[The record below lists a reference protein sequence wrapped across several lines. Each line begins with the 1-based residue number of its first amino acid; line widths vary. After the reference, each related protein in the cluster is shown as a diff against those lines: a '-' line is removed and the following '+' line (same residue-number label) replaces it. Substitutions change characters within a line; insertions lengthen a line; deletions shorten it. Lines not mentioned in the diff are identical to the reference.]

1 MIQNYT
7 HNPRY
12 IKHGYD
18 EDLLYVLVCQIRV
31 WKAAAPEW
39 FDVPQNCTLITEV
52 EEIEINESYKELVN
66 GAVVRLPK
74 GAVIYE
80 TIDNKG
86 VDDDIKI
93 GNKTNQDKE
102 SIMSEASRV
111 GELLVVKDM
120 INNGEQHTLL
130 VDNIKNDHG
139 LAPETSNK
147 QRIAT
152 ANDFQIGNRIE
163 IRLAYIYNPTDDVD
177 VVTDKWKQVK
187 AGVIIEELAR
197 GLAFTGFITG
207 CSVSSPLEIEC
218 ENMASILK
226 KRSCRKGVYKGNF
239 TVNDFLKPGYGRKFN
254 LLSGTGLSLAEPT
267 QASTIQ
273 ISNFEVSDNLSV
285 ADLMYSWKKGGLFSM
300 VSRDG
305 KTIKVGKFSVSDTEW
320 HTDKS
325 RIDYTEETA
334 IQYIQSDWDIV
345 TDNLEINKIEK
356 ESIVVNAKGR
366 DKNGRD
372 FRVMV
377 GKIDGKFHHEKHNY
391 KVRKKQ
397 KRKKGQSEKPV
408 MVSKFDTTQYTI
420 VQYEPQGI
428 TTMEE
433 LIKAA
438 ERYWDSYNPNGVSG
452 SLVVFGDLRI
462 EPAKIIGIVNPWSPE
477 KNGNYNVES
486 VKTSFGV
493 NGFRQTLT
501 LPYKMSDFDK
511 PIKVID

>member
-226 KRSCRKGVYKGNF
+226 KRSCR
-239 TVNDFLKPGYGRKFN
+239 
-254 LLSGTGLSLAEPT
+254 
-267 QASTIQ
+267 
-273 ISNFEVSDNLSV
+273 
-285 ADLMYSWKKGGLFSM
+285 
-300 VSRDG
+300 
-305 KTIKVGKFSVSDTEW
+305 
-320 HTDKS
+320 
-325 RIDYTEETA
+325 
-334 IQYIQSDWDIV
+334 
-345 TDNLEINKIEK
+345 
-356 ESIVVNAKGR
+356 
-366 DKNGRD
+366 
-372 FRVMV
+372 
-377 GKIDGKFHHEKHNY
+377 
-391 KVRKKQ
+391 
-397 KRKKGQSEKPV
+397 
-408 MVSKFDTTQYTI
+408 
-420 VQYEPQGI
+420 
-428 TTMEE
+428 
-433 LIKAA
+433 
-438 ERYWDSYNPNGVSG
+438 
-452 SLVVFGDLRI
+452 
-462 EPAKIIGIVNPWSPE
+462 
-477 KNGNYNVES
+477 
-486 VKTSFGV
+486 
-493 NGFRQTLT
+493 
-501 LPYKMSDFDK
+501 
-511 PIKVID
+511 